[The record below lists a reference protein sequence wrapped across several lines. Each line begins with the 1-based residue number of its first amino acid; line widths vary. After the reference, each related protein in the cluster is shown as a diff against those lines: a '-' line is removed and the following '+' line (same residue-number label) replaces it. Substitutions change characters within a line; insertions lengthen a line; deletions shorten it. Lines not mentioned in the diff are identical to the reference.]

1 MEHLPTGAALRKGV
15 KEVTLTTLV
24 PAKEAANEWLE
35 VHARSHMRVRLGPT
49 LT

>member
-24 PAKEAANEWLE
+24 PATEAANEWLE
-35 VHARSHMRVRLGPT
+35 AHARSHMLLDWGP
-49 LT
+49 L